1 MRKRIGYICVISGII
16 LLINPNMEYDLMK
29 IFIANLLHKYWPIL
43 LVILGFSLQSKT
55 PKSRKKVKIS

>member
-16 LLINPNMEYDLMK
+16 LLNNPDLDYENIIN
-29 IFIANLLHKYWPIL
+29 FIDNCLHKYWPIL
-43 LVILGFSLQSKT
+43 LVVIGFSLQSKN